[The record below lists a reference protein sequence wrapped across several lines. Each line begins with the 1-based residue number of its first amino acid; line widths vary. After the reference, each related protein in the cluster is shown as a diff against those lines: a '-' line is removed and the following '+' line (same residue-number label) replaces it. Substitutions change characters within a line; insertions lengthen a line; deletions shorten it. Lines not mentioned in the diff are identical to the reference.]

1 MNCSLPKGSVFLQY
15 IRLKC
20 QKIKIKKISDRQM
33 ISNLIKYIEQ
43 STNVFEFE
51 CGASN
56 DGLKFT
62 QHNTNEYSITLPKSR
77 RRLRFLITFE

>member
-1 MNCSLPKGSVFLQY
+1 
-15 IRLKC
+15 
-20 QKIKIKKISDRQM
+20 M